1 MVKLFCSHHFPIHI
15 IIDNIFNQS
24 SSISLM
30 MKAKSRAEGTDI
42 KRSADRSGKQ
52 DDDEYQPK
60 TALGRKLMSIRE
72 KIIASR
78 EPLLNWEEI
87 EREVAE
93 RRGEAD

>member
-1 MVKLFCSHHFPIHI
+1 
-15 IIDNIFNQS
+15 
-24 SSISLM
+24 M
-30 MKAKSRAEGTDI
+30 MKAKSRVEGIDL
-42 KRSADRSGKQ
+42 KRSADRSRNQ

-60 TALGRKLMSIRE
+60 TPLGRKLVSIRA
-72 KIIASR
+72 KIIASG